1 MFGGAF
7 FQKEEVRRVKT
18 LNAGYVLYGIK
29 QTIEDRLWYDI
40 GFGLGFDKISVL
52 NHYDLDGE
60 IVPTDDFYI
69 NQRDGS
75 TRYPVFLFHLAIGY
89 NF

>member
-40 GFGLGFDKISVL
+40 GFGLTKYL
-52 NHYDLDGE
+52 C
-60 IVPTDDFYI
+60 
-69 NQRDGS
+69 
-75 TRYPVFLFHLAIGY
+75 
-89 NF
+89 